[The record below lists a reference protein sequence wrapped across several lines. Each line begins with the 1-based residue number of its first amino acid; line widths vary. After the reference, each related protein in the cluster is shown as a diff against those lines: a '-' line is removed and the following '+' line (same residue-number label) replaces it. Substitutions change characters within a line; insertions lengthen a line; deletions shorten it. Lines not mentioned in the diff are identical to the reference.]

1 MCKIHS
7 RIFPEINKQSRILA
21 SLYGG
26 DKGLEDSYWP
36 KHSIQGP
43 SVILDRYLVDNA
55 TLVVGWLV

>member
-36 KHSIQGP
+36 KRSTTPGP
-43 SVILDRYLVDNA
+43 VRNP
-55 TLVVGWLV
+55 